1 MRALEEQVAAAEG
14 KLREREAGFRAAEE
28 ETSRSIR
35 FLEKENLELM
45 MEIKALKEQII
56 RLTAEAD
63 ALRAAV
69 GAGTGTGNGTGK
81 APLALLAHAGGSNS
95 GVVAGMPVPLPAEP
109 VKTVAAAAAVPASGA
124 MAVADKENG
133 PGSVVVGEALLRARS
148 DDETA
153 PPFRSLNE
161 DDTVNANSQ
170 CKQS

>member
-69 GAGTGTGNGTGK
+69 GAGTGTGTGK

-95 GVVAGMPVPLPAEP
+95 GVVAGMPVPPPAEP
-109 VKTVAAAAAVPASGA
+109 VKTVAASAAVPASGA

-133 PGSVVVGEALLRARS
+133 PGGVVVGESLLRARS